1 MFIILTTI
9 VIQVRQFNNQ
19 KEFNNNEKIQSDF
32 HRWRKGNNKG
42 YKG

>member
-19 KEFNNNEKIQSDF
+19 KEFNNNEYINIYSCTMF
-32 HRWRKGNNKG
+32 VN
-42 YKG
+42 

>member
-19 KEFNNNEKIQSDF
+19 KEFNNNEKVLLE
-32 HRWRKGNNKG
+32 NNKG
-42 YKG
+42 AFR